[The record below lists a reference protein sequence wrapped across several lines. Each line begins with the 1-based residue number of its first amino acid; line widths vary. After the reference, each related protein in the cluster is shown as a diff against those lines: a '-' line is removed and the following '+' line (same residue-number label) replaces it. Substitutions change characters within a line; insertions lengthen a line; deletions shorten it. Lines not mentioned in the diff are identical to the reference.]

1 MILYYALGGGL
12 GHISRSFAL
21 IAYAPEALRP
31 EIRLLVSSRSAAV
44 ALPHAPC
51 PMDVVPEQAMAER
64 SLYFRFLAG
73 YLARHDFSCI
83 ILDTFP
89 FGLLGELADTA
100 VTLPRI
106 LVGRY
111 LRWDAYRERCA
122 ALNHAVWPRV
132 AIMIEEQE
140 RSYLEESMR
149 HGRIINAP
157 APISLARATEG
168 PAPGAAPACCIV
180 HSGPAE
186 ETARLMDIAKHVM
199 AARALQGPAKVFLPR
214 EGVFPVERNL
224 SSFSDIVSGAG
235 YAGCAAS
242 AVLNGRVRYHLHPFP
257 RRFDDQARRLR
268 LLREGRWGDTSMGST
283 PSAASALWGEVE
295 ALLSHG

>member
-1 MILYYALGGGL
+1 
-12 GHISRSFAL
+12 
-21 IAYAPEALRP
+21 
-31 EIRLLVSSRSAAV
+31 
-44 ALPHAPC
+44 
-51 PMDVVPEQAMAER
+51 MDVVPDRAMAER
-64 SLYFRFLAG
+64 NLYFRFLAG

-111 LRWDAYRERCA
+111 LRWDAYLARCA
-122 ALNHAVWPRV
+122 DPDQAVWPRV
-132 AIMIEEQE
+132 VIMIEEQE
-140 RSYLEESMR
+140 RSYLEEMMR

-157 APISLARATEG
+157 GPISLARAADG
-168 PAPGAAPACCIV
+168 PAPDAAPACCIV

-186 ETARLMDIAKHVM
+186 ETARLMEIAKHVM
-199 AARALQGPAKVFLPR
+199 AARALQGPPKVFLPR
-214 EGVFPVERNL
+214 EGVFPVERHL
-224 SSFSDIVSGAG
+224 SGFSDIVSGAG

-242 AVLNGRVRYHLHPFP
+242 AVMNGRVRYHLYPFP

-268 LLREGRWGDTSMGST
+268 LLREGRWGDTSAGSAS
-283 PSAASALWGEVE
+283 SAASVLWGEVE
-295 ALLSHG
+295 ALLSRG

>member
-21 IAYAPEALRP
+21 IAHAPEALQP

-64 SLYFRFLAG
+64 SLYFRFLAA

-83 ILDTFP
+83 VLDTFP

-122 ALNHAVWPRV
+122 DLNHAVWPRA

-140 RSYLEESMR
+140 RPYLEEITR
-149 HGRIINAP
+149 HGRIITAP
-157 APISLARATEG
+157 APISLARATDG
-168 PAPGAAPACCIV
+168 PAPDATPACCIV

-186 ETARLMDIAKHVM
+186 ETARLVEIANQVM
-199 AARALQGPAKVFLPR
+199 AERALQGPPMVFLPQG
-214 EGVFPVERNL
+214 GVFPVERRL
-224 SSFSDIVSGAG
+224 SGFSDIVSGAG

-268 LLREGRWGDTSMGST
+268 LLQEGRWGDTSAGST

-295 ALLSHG
+295 ALKCGM